1 MGTFAVAALI
11 VAILVADRVAPPE
24 EVKRRFYQVGLGVGV
39 VLLVVALAVVIV
51 PVPKDLTGSL
61 ALGSPEASE
70 GGLLRERLS
79 IIVGAGL
86 VLLLVGLYLS
96 RMLPTIAVGAM
107 LGGLVLII
115 SAVTDSTSGGFI
127 NYYYEITLDGGE
139 ARNAAFA
146 AVSGIGV
153 LLLLL
158 YGFNEWDKAPEI
170 EEDEAFASS

>member
-11 VAILVADRVAPPE
+11 VAILVADRLAPAE
-24 EVKRRFYQVGLGVGV
+24 ELKRRFYQVGLGVAV
-39 VLLVVALAVVIV
+39 VLLVVALAAVIL

-70 GGLLRERLS
+70 GGLLRERIS

-86 VLLLVGLYLS
+86 VLLLAGLYLS
-96 RMLPTIAVGAM
+96 RSLPTIAVGGM

-115 SAVTDSTSGGFI
+115 STVTDSTNGGFL
-127 NYYYEITLDGGE
+127 NYYYEIALDGGE
-139 ARNAAFA
+139 AHNAAFA
-146 AVSGIGV
+146 AVTGIGV

-158 YGFNEWDKAPEI
+158 YGFNEWDKAPEV
-170 EEDEAFASS
+170 EENEELVAP